1 MTVKNIIMKYKF
13 ISIFSLALFIAACGE
28 STPDD
33 ESLVYISDTQFNFHQ
48 NTNQLYISTKVQ
60 PDLNGQALDK
70 VIVEW
75 YGTSLDSTPDSLT
88 LIDDGTNGDIISFDN
103 IYALKVNNDTLNIRN
118 TLGEDSGS
126 VYLNVLAMY
135 IGKTEQQASAFRI
148 GNIIPRIMSI
158 SADTLIVRPS
168 GATLSLHL
176 VSATVFDADGL
187 DNIKWVGFTS
197 YHIQGDSMMNNGNYI
212 YLYDDGSSNV
222 IYLPDITSG
231 DLVSGDGAFSFKIP
245 VFGSGN
251 TDPSY
256 QTKPGTFRWDF
267 IAQDKNDEYSLSA
280 SHEVV
285 IQ

>member
-1 MTVKNIIMKYKF
+1 
-13 ISIFSLALFIAACGE
+13 
-28 STPDD
+28 
-33 ESLVYISDTQFNFHQ
+33 
-48 NTNQLYISTKVQ
+48 
-60 PDLNGQALDK
+60 
-70 VIVEW
+70 
-75 YGTSLDSTPDSLT
+75 
-88 LIDDGTNGDIISFDN
+88 
-103 IYALKVNNDTLNIRN
+103 
-118 TLGEDSGS
+118 
-126 VYLNVLAMY
+126 MY
-135 IGKTEQQASAFRI
+135 IGKTEQQASSFRI

>member
-1 MTVKNIIMKYKF
+1 MKYKF
-13 ISIFSLALFIAACGE
+13 ISILLLVLLISACGE
-28 STPDD
+28 SNTGD
-33 ESLVYISDTQFNFHQ
+33 ESLDYISDTQFNFHQ

-60 PDLNGQALDK
+60 PDLNGQTLDK

-75 YGTSLDSTPDSLT
+75 YGTSLNSTPDSLT
-88 LIDDGTNGDIISFDN
+88 LIDNGTNGDIISFDN
-103 IYALKVNNDTLNIRN
+103 IYTLKINNDTLSIRN

-135 IGKTEQQASAFRI
+135 IGKTEQQASSFKI

-158 SADTLIVRPS
+158 AADTLIVRPS

-197 YHIQGDSMMNNGNYI
+197 YHIEGDSMMNNGNYI
-212 YLYDDGSSNV
+212 YLYDDGSNNV

-267 IAQDKNDEYSLSA
+267 IAQDKNDEYSLSE